1 MSGHST
7 FLGERFMSFLSKL
20 TNRLMKSSSLLRE
33 GVEDALSDD
42 PDASNEGGRQGE
54 IDPLARPEQTEPVR
68 DESVRGVLPGL
79 FAKRASPRSTRKPLD
94 QQMLENLED
103 MLITADLGFDVSSRI
118 TAQIAEDWMGRRL
131 GAAEVLGLLTDEV
144 VRILEPVATPMPIY
158 EKKPQVV
165 LAVGVN
171 GSGKTT
177 TLAKLAARFR
187 ESGMS
192 VIIAAGDT
200 FRAAA
205 VEQLEIWGERAGVP
219 VHSSKQGTDPAS
231 VAFDALARAENE
243 NADILLIDT
252 AGRLQNRSDLMAE
265 LEKIVRVLRKRDTS
279 APHNT
284 LLVLDATTGQN
295 AINQAEVFTRAA
307 DVSGL
312 IMTKLDGTA
321 KGGVLVSIADRYGL
335 PIHAIGIGEGL
346 DDLQPFDAKDFA
358 RALTGHAESH

>member
-7 FLGERFMSFLSKL
+7 FPGERFMSVLSKL

-33 GVEDALSDD
+33 GVEDALSDN
-42 PDASNEGGRQGE
+42 PDASNEGGRQNDDDRPGSSGTNR
-54 IDPLARPEQTEPVR
+54 IRARR
-68 DESVRGVLPGL
+68 SARGALPDL
-79 FAKRASPRSTRKPLD
+79 FAKRESPKSTRKTLD
-94 QQMLENLED
+94 HQMLENLED
-103 MLITADLGFDVSSRI
+103 MLITADLGVDVSSRI

-192 VIIAAGDT
+192 VIVAAGDT

-205 VEQLEIWGERAGVP
+205 VEQLEIWGERGRC
-219 VHSSKQGTDPAS
+219 
-231 VAFDALARAENE
+231 ARAFIQTG
-243 NADILLIDT
+243 DRSGF
-252 AGRLQNRSDLMAE
+252 GRLRC
-265 LEKIVRVLRKRDTS
+265 
-279 APHNT
+279 P
-284 LLVLDATTGQN
+284 GP
-295 AINQAEVFTRAA
+295 
-307 DVSGL
+307 
-312 IMTKLDGTA
+312 
-321 KGGVLVSIADRYGL
+321 GG
-335 PIHAIGIGEGL
+335 E
-346 DDLQPFDAKDFA
+346 
-358 RALTGHAESH
+358 